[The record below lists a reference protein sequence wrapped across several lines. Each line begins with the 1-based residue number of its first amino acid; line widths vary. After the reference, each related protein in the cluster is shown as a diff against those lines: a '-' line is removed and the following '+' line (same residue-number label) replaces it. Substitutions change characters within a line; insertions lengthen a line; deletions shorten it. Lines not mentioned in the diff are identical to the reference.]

1 MIYQTGILCST
12 LTQSYGFS
20 YSSPFQ
26 LLQRLLF
33 YCKLIYAYA
42 ILRARIHVFTYL
54 CPLHLLPRLLYYCNL
69 IYPHANLR
77 ARIHVFTYL
86 CPLHLLPRLLFYC
99 NLIYPYA
106 NLRACMYV
114 FTYLCPFHFCSACF
128 NCNVLTLAQ
137 PCEHACLWLLFV
149 LFIVQMSQHFCMF
162 AITVCPLYCS
172 NEPTLLHILCL
183 SVPYFKFC
191 SSYFTYANKPA

>member
-1 MIYQTGILCST
+1 VPLQVPACVSSCVQVLPRPVSLPAHAPQGTLWPQGPGRLMIYQTGILCST

-137 PCEHACLWLLFV
+137 PCEHACL
-149 LFIVQMSQHFCMF
+149 
-162 AITVCPLYCS
+162 
-172 NEPTLLHILCL
+172 
-183 SVPYFKFC
+183 
-191 SSYFTYANKPA
+191 